1 MQVDQVAAGELA
13 AQIPDENS
21 YLGPFLS
28 KTCGLGIE
36 ELILQDTQAQRR
48 CGRVL
53 RKFHRNQ
60 RQKAIEAA
68 VAKMKQAANF
78 KIGSTLFCLA
88 GDLAGIPFGKA
99 APAVSRAVSVID
111 PCRLA
116 ANGLEQKAQL
126 KQADSQQATDA
137 AKDTS
142 EWLQSAKELE
152 QRMIA
157 SLEKAAQSQ
166 HQTQLGVIQKIGS

>member
-13 AQIPDENS
+13 AQSPDENS

-28 KTCGLGIE
+28 KTCALGIE
-36 ELILQDTQAQRR
+36 ELILLDTQAQRR
-48 CGRVL
+48 CGRIL
-53 RKFHRNQ
+53 RKFHRSQ
-60 RQKAIEAA
+60 RLKAIEAA
-68 VAKMKQAANF
+68 VAKMKQAANL
-78 KIGSTLFCLA
+78 KIGSSLWSIA
-88 GDLAGIPFGKA
+88 GELAGIPFGKA
-99 APAVSRAVSVID
+99 APAVSKAVSIVD

-126 KQADSQQATDA
+126 LQATSQSASDA

-152 QRMIA
+152 QRMIVA
-157 SLEKAAQSQ
+157 LEKAAESQ
-166 HQTQLGVIQKIGS
+166 HQTHLGVIQKMGG